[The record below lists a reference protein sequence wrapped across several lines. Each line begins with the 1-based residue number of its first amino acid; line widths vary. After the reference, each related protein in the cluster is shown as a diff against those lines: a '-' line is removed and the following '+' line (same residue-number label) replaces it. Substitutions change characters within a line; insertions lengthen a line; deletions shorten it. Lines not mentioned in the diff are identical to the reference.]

1 MDAIKK
7 LRDFYAMK
15 PGSPFVLREFGFFS
29 LDRWIAEGY
38 LRPYDKV
45 EGDYGA
51 YLEDT
56 FGFDKD
62 TTFDIHTL
70 GWCEAAF
77 DPYFEEVQV
86 EDQGDS
92 EIIRDFAGRNVRYF
106 KGRRSGYMPEYLTAP
121 VTDAESWERDV
132 RWRLDP
138 SSPHRLE
145 ECVRIRDQ
153 AAAAAKQGR
162 WIVQKIIGGYMYLRS
177 LMGPE
182 TLLYMFYDDPSLVHS
197 CMRTWLDLADRMTEF
212 MQQRVTFDEVF
223 FGEDICYNHGPLISP
238 DMMKEFLFPYYQ
250 QLLQNIRRR
259 QQKRESHP
267 LHVQVDTD
275 GFCWPVIDLYRE
287 AIGVDYFS
295 PFEAASG
302 CDIVESA
309 RRWPDLRMSG
319 GMDKRVL
326 AGTKEEIDRYLDG
339 ILPALHER
347 GGYIPTCDHGVPE
360 EVPFENYLHFRERI
374 REYS

>member
-1 MDAIKK
+1 M
-7 LRDFYAMK
+7 
-15 PGSPFVLREFGFFS
+15 
-29 LDRWIAEGY
+29 
-38 LRPYDKV
+38 
-45 EGDYGA
+45 
-51 YLEDT
+51 
-56 FGFDKD
+56 
-62 TTFDIHTL
+62 H
-70 GWCEAAF
+70 
-77 DPYFEEVQV
+77 
-86 EDQGDS
+86 
-92 EIIRDFAGRNVRYF
+92 
-106 KGRRSGYMPEYLTAP
+106 
-121 VTDAESWERDV
+121 
-132 RWRLDP
+132 
-138 SSPHRLE
+138 
-145 ECVRIRDQ
+145 
-153 AAAAAKQGR
+153 
-162 WIVQKIIGGYMYLRS
+162 LRS

-182 TLLYMFYDDPSLVHS
+182 TLLYMFYDDPSLVHA

-302 CDIVESA
+302 CEIVESA

-319 GMDKRVL
+319 GIDKRVL